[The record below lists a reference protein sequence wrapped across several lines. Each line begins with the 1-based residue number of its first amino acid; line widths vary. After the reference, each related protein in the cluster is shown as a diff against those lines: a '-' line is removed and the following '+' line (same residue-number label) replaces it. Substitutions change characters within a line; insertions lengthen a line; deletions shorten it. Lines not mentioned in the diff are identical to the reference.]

1 MKAIT
6 TRWQHVLKDKRKKK
20 NNNTQQKEDERI
32 KTNRLNKKSQSK
44 HRIWSLFWDQF
55 YII

>member
-20 NNNTQQKEDERI
+20 NNNTQEKEDERI
-32 KTNRLNKKSQSK
+32 KTNRLNKKS
-44 HRIWSLFWDQF
+44 
-55 YII
+55 